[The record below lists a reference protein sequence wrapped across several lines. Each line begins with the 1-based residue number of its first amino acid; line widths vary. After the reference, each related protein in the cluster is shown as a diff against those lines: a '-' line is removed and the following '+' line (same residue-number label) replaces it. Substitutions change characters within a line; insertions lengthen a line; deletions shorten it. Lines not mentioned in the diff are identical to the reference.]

1 MPENYFHIA
10 FILQFHIFSIAKVA
24 SNQKFKQFLK
34 PFSGLLKEH
43 RKPRINGVRSCE
55 HFCFRSLLPSENM
68 WRYYLPCSR
77 FQSDSLTL
85 GWVTCCLRIE
95 IAVVTLWISVASTI
109 SASPSS
115 PSFNASLPCSISTA
129 ANMSQVWPQ
138 THFGFLCKIS
148 LICLQGKSKTPHW
161 REFCSSLVPTSK
173 FPTLESI

>member
-1 MPENYFHIA
+1 MVSE
-10 FILQFHIFSIAKVA
+10 
-24 SNQKFKQFLK
+24 
-34 PFSGLLKEH
+34 
-43 RKPRINGVRSCE
+43 RCE
-55 HFCFRSLLPSENM
+55 HFLFSVTFTFGDM
-68 WRYYLPCSR
+68 WRHYLPCSL

-138 THFGFLCKIS
+138 THFSFFLENITDLPAGKIKDPS
-148 LICLQGKSKTPHW
+148 LERILFLFRSYQQLPD
-161 REFCSSLVPTSK
+161 P
-173 FPTLESI
+173 